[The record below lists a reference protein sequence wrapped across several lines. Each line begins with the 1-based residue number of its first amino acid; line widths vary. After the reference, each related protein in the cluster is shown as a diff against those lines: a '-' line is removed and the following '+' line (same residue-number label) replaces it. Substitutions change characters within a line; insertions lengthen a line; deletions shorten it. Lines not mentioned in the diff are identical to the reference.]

1 MNLARR
7 TVQLVAA
14 LSLALAPLPAA
25 AQELTGLTGLTE
37 LVEKWLASPHGDYGS
52 LSFTYWNEEGE
63 VPVACAHCH
72 SEPSFVAWLGAD
84 GSEPGV
90 VEHPGAINSPIG
102 CASCHTSA
110 AHDLDAVT
118 FPSGVTVDG
127 LGWNAVCSVCHQGR
141 QSTDHVARAVEGKDL
156 DAVSSELSFLNI
168 HYGVAAAVMHGTET
182 RGGFQ
187 YPGRDYA
194 GRFRHVAGADTCVA
208 CHDAHS
214 TQVEVDGCLSCHRGV
229 DDIRAIRT
237 RHGDFDGDGD
247 ISGGIHAEIMG
258 LQRQLYAAIQAYA
271 TEVAGMPIG
280 YFDGRFPYFF
290 ADPEATGE
298 ITAEQAIFANR
309 YQNWTPRLLQAAY
322 NYQVAKKD
330 PGGYVHNPT
339 YLLQLLHDSLES
351 LSEQVEID
359 MGRLRRP

>member
-1 MNLARR
+1 MPLPRM
-7 TVQLVAA
+7 
-14 LSLALAPLPAA
+14 LSRLCAILALALTPAPAA
-25 AQELTGLTGLTE
+25 LAEENLTGLTE
-37 LVEKWLASPHGDYGS
+37 LVEKWLASPHGDYHS

-63 VPVACAHCH
+63 IPVACAHCH
-72 SEPSFVAWLGAD
+72 SEPSFVEWLGAD
-84 GSEPGV
+84 GSTPGMI
-90 VEHPGAINSPIG
+90 EHPGVINSPIG

-110 AHDLDAVT
+110 AHALDAVA
-118 FPSGVTVDG
+118 FPSGVTVEG
-127 LGWNAVCSVCHQGR
+127 LGWNALCTVCHQGR
-141 QSTDHVARAVEGKDL
+141 QSTEQVMRAVEGKDL

-168 HYGVAAAVMHGTET
+168 HYGIAAAVMHGSEV

-194 GRFRHVAGADTCVA
+194 GRFRHVPGADTCVV
-208 CHDAHS
+208 CHDAHT

-237 RHGDFDGDGD
+237 RHVDFDGDGD
-247 ISGGIHAEIMG
+247 ISGGIHAEILG
-258 LQRQLYAAIQAYA
+258 LQGQLYDAIRAYA
-271 TEVAGMPIG
+271 ADVAGMPIV
-280 YFDGRFPYFF
+280 YVDGRFPYYF
-290 ADPEATGE
+290 ADPEGRGE
-298 ITAEQAIFANR
+298 LAREDAIFPNR

-330 PGGYVHNPT
+330 PGGYVHNPA

-351 LSEQVEID
+351 LSARVEID

>member
-1 MNLARR
+1 
-7 TVQLVAA
+7 
-14 LSLALAPLPAA
+14 
-25 AQELTGLTGLTE
+25 
-37 LVEKWLASPHGDYGS
+37 
-52 LSFTYWNEEGE
+52 

-84 GSEPGV
+84 GSAPGV

-110 AHDLDAVT
+110 AHELDAVA
-118 FPSGVTVDG
+118 FPSGVTVEG
-127 LGWNAVCSVCHQGR
+127 LGWNAVCTVCHQGR
-141 QSTDHVARAVEGKDL
+141 QSTDHVLRAVEGRGMD
-156 DAVSSELSFLNI
+156 DVSDELSFLNI
-168 HYGVAAAVMHGTET
+168 HYGVAAAVMHGSET

-194 GRFRHVAGADTCVA
+194 GRFRHVPGADTCVA

-229 DDIRAIRT
+229 EDIRAIRT

-258 LQRQLYAAIQAYA
+258 LQRQLYDAIRAYA
-271 TEVAGMPIG
+271 DRGRRRAIVYVP
-280 YFDGRFPYFF
+280 GRFPLFLQRSRGHGR
-290 ADPEATGE
+290 DRGGTGDLP
-298 ITAEQAIFANR
+298 NR

-330 PGGYVHNPT
+330 PAAMSTTRPICCNCCTTAWKACPSGSRSTWGG
-339 YLLQLLHDSLES
+339 
-351 LSEQVEID
+351 
-359 MGRLRRP
+359 

>member
-1 MNLARR
+1 MPLFPLRARFALVLA
-7 TVQLVAA
+7 LCLAPAPAA
-14 LSLALAPLPAA
+14 LAD
-25 AQELTGLTGLTE
+25 EELTGLTE
-37 LVEKWLASPHGDYGS
+37 LVEKWLASPHGDYDS

-63 VPVACAHCH
+63 IPVNCAHCH

-90 VEHPGAINSPIG
+90 IEHPGAINSPIG

-110 AHDLDAVT
+110 AHALDAVS
-118 FPSGVTVDG
+118 FPSGVTVDA
-127 LGWNAVCSVCHQGR
+127 LGWNAVCTVCHQGR
-141 QSTDHVARAVEGKDL
+141 QSTDQVMRAVEGKDL
-156 DAVSSELSFLNI
+156 DDVSDELSFLNI
-168 HYGVAAAVMHGTET
+168 HYGVAAAVMHGSEV

-214 TQVEVDGCLSCHRGV
+214 TQVEADGCLSCHRGV

-247 ISGGIHAEIMG
+247 IAGGIHGEILG
-258 LQRQLYAAIQAYA
+258 LQTRLYEAIRTYA
-271 TEVAGMPIG
+271 EDVAGAPIVYSDAG
-280 YFDGRFPYFF
+280 FPYFF
-290 ADPEATGE
+290 SDLHGTGE
-298 ITAEQAIFANR
+298 IEREEAIFPNR
-309 YQNWTPRLLQAAY
+309 YQSWTPRLLQAAY

-330 PGGYVHNPT
+330 PGGYVHNPA
-339 YLLQLLHDSLES
+339 YMLQLLHDSLES
-351 LSEQVEID
+351 LSEQIDID
-359 MGRLRRP
+359 MGRLSRP